1 MQEPTAPPPPLNVG
15 GGGLNNLE
23 TVHAEQLAVMAAVD
37 SVLAPL
43 AQLCLSK
50 GIRIQAV
57 EERLRVAFVAAARAA
72 QPAEPPRRLT
82 NRTTSRTTSP
92 ITNRTTSPTTNR
104 TTSPI
109 TNRTTSPT
117 TSPTTN
123 RTTSRISAATGLTRR
138 EVDRLQS
145 APTVA
150 AKAPASPITELFTR
164 WLTEPT
170 LRGADDKPRPLPRQ
184 GPAPS
189 FESLAQSV
197 TQDVHPRTLLG
208 ELCRLQLAT
217 LDPVTDEVKLLRDA
231 FVPSGDWARML
242 TYVGDNVG
250 DHFRAAVANVLQGG
264 KQQLEQAI
272 FADDMSAESLAEAE
286 VVMTAQWRRLLTE
299 VAPQLE
305 KMIEKDRLQGRTQDQ
320 SMRIGLYTW
329 SSAMPANPPPPL
341 ASNNPETFS

>member
-1 MQEPTAPPPPLNVG
+1 MQQPTAPPPPLNVSV
-15 GGGLNNLE
+15 GGLNNLQA
-23 TVHAEQLAVMAAVD
+23 VHADQLAVMAAVD
-37 SVLAPL
+37 SVFAPL

-57 EERLRVAFVAAARAA
+57 EERLRVAFVEAARAA
-72 QPAEPPRRLT
+72 QPAEPSRRLT
-82 NRTTSRTTSP
+82 SQTTSRITSRTTNQT
-92 ITNRTTSPTTNR
+92 TNQTTSQ
-104 TTSPI
+104 
-109 TNRTTSPT
+109 
-117 TSPTTN
+117 TTN

-145 APTVA
+145 APAAA

-164 WLTEPT
+164 WLSDPT
-170 LRGADDKPRPLPRQ
+170 LRGADDKPKPLPRQ

-189 FESLAQSV
+189 FDALAQSV

-217 LDPVTDEVKLLRDA
+217 LDLATDEVKLLRDA

-242 TYVGDNVG
+242 AYVADNVG

-272 FADDMSAESLAEAE
+272 FADDLSAESLAEAE

-305 KMIEKDRLQGRTQDQ
+305 KMIEKDRLLGRAQDQ

-329 SSAMPANPPPPL
+329 SSAMPANLPPPPPQPPPPPPPTL
-341 ASNNPETFS
+341 LSSNNPETS

>member
-1 MQEPTAPPPPLNVG
+1 MQQPTAPSPPLNVG
-15 GGGLNNLE
+15 VGGLNNLQA
-23 TVHAEQLAVMAAVD
+23 VHADQLAVMAAVD
-37 SVLAPL
+37 SVFAPL

-57 EERLRVAFVAAARAA
+57 EERLRVAFVEAARAA
-72 QPAEPPRRLT
+72 QPAEPSRRLT
-82 NRTTSRTTSP
+82 GQTTSRITSRITSRTT
-92 ITNRTTSPTTNR
+92 NQ
-104 TTSPI
+104 
-109 TNRTTSPT
+109 
-117 TSPTTN
+117 TTN

-145 APTVA
+145 APAAA

-164 WLTEPT
+164 WLSDPT
-170 LRGADDKPRPLPRQ
+170 LRGADDKPKPLPRQ

-189 FESLAQSV
+189 FDALAQSV

-217 LDPVTDEVKLLRDA
+217 LDPATDEVKLLRDA

-242 TYVGDNVG
+242 AYVADNVG

-272 FADDMSAESLAEAE
+272 FADDLSAESLAEAKA
-286 VVMTAQWRRLLTE
+286 VMTAQWRRLLTE

-305 KMIEKDRLQGRTQDQ
+305 KMIEKDRLLGRAQDQ

-329 SSAMPANPPPPL
+329 SSAMPANLPPPPPPPPPPPSPL
-341 ASNNPETFS
+341 SSNNPETS